1 MTIHHD
7 KMAYGKLASSREDLS
22 EDKIKK
28 MLQSLNGENAETD
41 AENNCGDKKITDGKN
56 STENSSDERA
66 SGSGEQRENISKK

>member
-41 AENNCGDKKITDGKN
+41 TEKSCGDKKIIDGKN
-56 STENSSDERA
+56 STESSADERA
-66 SGSGEQRENISKK
+66 SGSGEQRENISK